1 MKHIYYP
8 DVQGVDS
15 QVLGLEGSSKM
26 IVKMLSNDSV
36 CIEIKPNGHTPE
48 HAHDDKERL
57 IVISGEGEI
66 NLEQDKKYIKLG
78 EFIEFDPD
86 EQHQIINNSDE
97 ELVLI
102 CFRNQK

>member
-1 MKHIYYP
+1 MKHVYCP

-15 QVLGLEGSSKM
+15 QVFGLEGSSKM
-26 IVKMLSNDSV
+26 IVKMLSNDSF
-36 CIEIKPNGHTPE
+36 CIEIQPNGHTPE
-48 HAHDDKERL
+48 HAHNDKERL
-57 IVISGEGEI
+57 IVMSGEGEI
-66 NLEQDKKYIKLG
+66 KLEQDTKHIKPD

-97 ELVLI
+97 VLILI